1 MVASLPGSFLANF
14 SRTSLPCSR
23 EIGQK
28 ALGYLL
34 PRGNG
39 SARAWRW
46 RSRQPAALVISHYRF
61 VVLPCDVF
69 ISVEQKT
76 PGNLEP
82 EAWVALRRV
91 LDLIQAAGAD
101 GDPRDDEMIEQ
112 DLRARLAVPVEA
124 K

>member
-1 MVASLPGSFLANF
+1 MLPGSFLANF

-23 EIGQK
+23 EIGQQ

-46 RSRQPAALVISHYRF
+46 RSRQSAVLVISHYRF
-61 VVLPCDVF
+61 VVLPCGVF

-91 LDLIQAAGAD
+91 LDLIQAAGA
-101 GDPRDDEMIEQ
+101 G
-112 DLRARLAVPVEA
+112 LAGKSLAVPGQMTQRRSGPSA
-124 K
+124 RS